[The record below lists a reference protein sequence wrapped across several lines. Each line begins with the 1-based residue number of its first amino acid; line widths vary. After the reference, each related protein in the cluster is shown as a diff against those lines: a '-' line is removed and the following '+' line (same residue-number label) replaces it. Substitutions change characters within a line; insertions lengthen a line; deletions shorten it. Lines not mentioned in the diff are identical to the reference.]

1 MQPNFHPIHKTKDS
15 SEVIAGEPTA
25 WGTQLVQLF
34 VSFSGWTNK
43 NMGSNPVRLAHD
55 PSRKWKCGGLSGS
68 ASFPGR
74 LRALWVSRGTVKG

>member
-1 MQPNFHPIHKTKDS
+1 MQPNFHPIHKTEDS

-43 NMGSNPVRLAHD
+43 NMGSIPVRLALD
-55 PSRKWKCGGLSGS
+55 PSWNGSVGGFQGLLLSLG
-68 ASFPGR
+68 G
-74 LRALWVSRGTVKG
+74 